1 MMLNTTTKHVFD
13 LIVIG
18 AGSGGLATSKRA
30 AAHGAK
36 VAIIE
41 TSRVGGTC
49 VIRGCIPK
57 KLMVYASQLGQARE
71 VALDYGWQDTLG
83 AMDWERLR
91 TMRDN
96 VVANLEAMHKR
107 NLAKAN
113 VTLFEGHAQFISS
126 SQIQVGDEL
135 LEASKI
141 VIATGATPIMPPI
154 PGIEHTI
161 NSDGF
166 WEVKEQPKRAVVI
179 GGGYIALE
187 LACALQGLGTQTT
200 LLVRSQILRQFDQ
213 EIADHLEE
221 SLLKSGLTIHKGVD
235 IQRIEPSENGNTVHF
250 LSSDSKSLDVESDA
264 VTLIATGRK
273 PNTDGLGLD
282 KVGID
287 QDSRGAVVVTNK
299 DETNVAGVYAL
310 GDVTLRPMLTP
321 VAIKAGRLL
330 AERLFNN
337 AHAVMDYADIP
348 TAIFSQPPV
357 GCVGLSESEAAD
369 QFGDDIKVYRS
380 EFGGLLF
387 SPTPKDRTIRTMMK
401 MVVHKQTDKVLGCH
415 MVGPDAPEIIQGFAT
430 ALKCGATKADF
441 DRTVAIHP
449 SSAEEF
455 VLMS

>member
-1 MMLNTTTKHVFD
+1 MLNPTTNHEFD

-36 VAIIE
+36 VAIVE

-57 KLMVYASQLGQARE
+57 KLMVYASQLGHARE
-71 VALDYGWQDTLG
+71 IALDYGWKDQSG
-83 AMDWERLR
+83 PIDWERLR
-91 TMRDN
+91 VMRDN
-96 VVANLEAMHKR
+96 VVANLEAMHQR

-113 VTLFEGHAQFISS
+113 VTLFEGHARFLTPES
-126 SQIQVGDEL
+126 IQVGEQTL
-135 LEASKI
+135 RAPKV
-141 VIATGATPIMPPI
+141 VIATGAAPMMPEI

-166 WEVKEQPKRAVVI
+166 WSVQEQPKRAVVI

-213 EIADHLEE
+213 EIAEHLET
-221 SLLKSGLTIHKGVD
+221 SMVKSGMKIIKGVD
-235 IQRIEPSENGNTVHF
+235 IQKIEKVDTELQVYFRGEE
-250 LSSDSKSLDVESDA
+250 LGDSMASADA
-264 VTLIATGRK
+264 VTLVATGRK
-273 PNTDGLGLD
+273 PNTDGLGLETIGV
-282 KVGID
+282 K
-287 QDSRGAVVVTNK
+287 QDDRGAITVTDD
-299 DETNVAGVYAL
+299 DETNVSGVFAI

-321 VAIKAGRLL
+321 VAIKAGRIL
-330 AERLFNN
+330 AERLFNDGD
-337 AHAVMDYADIP
+337 ARMDYSDIP

-357 GCVGLSESEAAD
+357 GSVGLSEKEAIEEY
-369 QFGDDIKVYRS
+369 GDSIKVFRS
-380 EFGGLLF
+380 EFGGLMY
-387 SPTPKDRTIRTMMK
+387 SPTPKERTIRCMMK
-401 MVVHKQTDKVLGCH
+401 MVVHTETDKVLGCH

-430 ALKCGATKADF
+430 AIKCGATKADF